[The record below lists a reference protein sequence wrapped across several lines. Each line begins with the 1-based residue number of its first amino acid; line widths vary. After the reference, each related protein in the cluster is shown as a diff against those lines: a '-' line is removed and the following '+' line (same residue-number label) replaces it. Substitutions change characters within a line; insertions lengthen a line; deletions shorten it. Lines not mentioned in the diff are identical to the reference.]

1 MRGYS
6 LFYAQVIMNFKNI
19 KFSVILISSALF
31 LISGCAPLAKVV
43 VRDQGVRIPQI
54 AAYLKPVLKD
64 NTIAVLGK
72 IVIQNPTE
80 SELVLDNMQLA
91 VKDENNNILD
101 KEVLEWK
108 TSSVK
113 SRSELESPVAINLS
127 LSVLNNNSISIFIQT
142 AVIYK
147 TLDLR
152 IPIESKIAVLD
163 LDALKETI
171 TRPLSVGIYTKLQAD
186 ILGNASISYVFTITN
201 PLSINLILEDGEIG
215 IYTAGGSAVAKGA
228 LRKTLFKGSQSNQI
242 KGMIKIGNVLGRL
255 IRIEFINKRPLR
267 FRLSGKLKVANTN
280 ISMPFKVESVQE
292 IAFSLF
298 GS

>member
-1 MRGYS
+1 
-6 LFYAQVIMNFKNI
+6 MNFKNI
-19 KFSVILISSALF
+19 RFSVILVSSSFF

-43 VRDQGVRIPQI
+43 VRDQSVRIPQI
-54 AAYLKPVLKD
+54 VAYLKPVLKD

-91 VKDENNNILD
+91 VKNENNAILD

-113 SRSELESPVAINLS
+113 SKSELESPVAINLS

-186 ILGNASISYVFTITN
+186 ILGNASINYVFTITN

-242 KGMIKIGNVLGRL
+242 NGMIKIGNVLGRL
-255 IRIEFINKRPLR
+255 IRTEFINKRPLR
-267 FRLSGKLKVANTN
+267 FRLSGKLKVANTD
-280 ISMPFKVESVQE
+280 ISMPFKMESVQE